1 MLPSSA
7 AKLSSLFAVHG
18 KVALVTG
25 ASSGLGRHFAKTLA
39 AHGAKVIVA
48 ARRVEKLQELV
59 TELQS
64 QGVASA
70 DLCAVRMDVQDV
82 ESIQAALSKGE
93 QALGPIAILVN
104 NAGVAVD
111 KPALRQ
117 TLDDW
122 RRVIDTNLT
131 GPWLVAQAVAR
142 GMVKNKSGGSIINIS
157 SVAGLGPSPYMPGY
171 AASKAGLVHLTR
183 VLALEWARYGIRVNS
198 IAPGYIVT
206 DMNRDFFESDQAQR
220 VIAKIPQRRTGAPE
234 DLDGILLLMASEA
247 GGFMTGSIVN
257 VDGGH
262 LVSNL

>member
-1 MLPSSA
+1 
-7 AKLSSLFAVHG
+7 SLRSQ
-18 KVALVTG
+18 VALVTG

-82 ESIQAALSKGE
+82 ESIQAALTKARTITKQ